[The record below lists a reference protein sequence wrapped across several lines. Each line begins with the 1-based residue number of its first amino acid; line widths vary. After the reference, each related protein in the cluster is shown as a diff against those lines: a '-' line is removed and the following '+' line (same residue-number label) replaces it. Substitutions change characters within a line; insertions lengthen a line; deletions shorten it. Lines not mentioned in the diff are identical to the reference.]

1 MDDNANKKNARK
13 AASATWQ
20 QQNLPLAAIVV
31 RRTKTEMD
39 ITMTKR
45 SF

>member
-1 MDDNANKKNARK
+1 M
-13 AASATWQ
+13 
-20 QQNLPLAAIVV
+20 PLAAIVV

-45 SF
+45 SIWWCLDRE